1 MFRPDLVDVWIFRRT
16 ASHEIEILLM
26 RRAPGEVLAGLWQGV
41 SGSLEDGERVTAGA
55 LRELLEE
62 TGFGE
67 AAVEAFYDLDLV
79 NQFHWSPLD
88 AIVSAAVFAV
98 RVDPTAE
105 PILSVEHDAYRWL
118 TVAGALDAVVWPGYR
133 EAIAIIASS
142 LLDQAREPW
151 FRLRPDGG
159 RMVD

>member
-1 MFRPDLVDVWIFRRT
+1 
-16 ASHEIEILLM
+16 M

-62 TGFGE
+62 TGFAGDT
-67 AAVEAFYDLDLV
+67 VEAFYDLDLV

-88 AIVSAAVFAV
+88 AIVSVAVFAV
-98 RVDPTAE
+98 RVGATAE
-105 PILSVEHDAYRWL
+105 PVLSVEHDACRWL
-118 TVAGALDAVVWPGYR
+118 TMIDAFEAVVWPGYR
-133 EAIAIIASS
+133 AALGVIASC
-142 LLDQAREPW
+142 LLDEAREPW
-151 FRLRPDGG
+151 FRLRPDGS